1 MRYFKLINGTGETL
15 DITTQEYFFHE
26 IKGLGFDTENSFRIS
41 GDVWLLSSSRYTQQP
56 VSGKMSFTDIGNTGP
71 YEKYFLF
78 SRFIEKRPL
87 TLLYNPEGL
96 SRREYRRTVMVKE
109 LAKSELNNC
118 GILEEEIS
126 FLPLTPWYRS
136 FSDSNDTGEGE
147 DETTGWIWGKEE
159 NGVYVTPPLVFEPT
173 DGQNATRA
181 KFRAEPRLYTIVR
194 SDSSNEGPVKL
205 IIHGPAVNPL
215 WTHYVNGTAVETG
228 GFDGEFSLSE
238 SETLTIDNTT
248 GEYIMTVLDSSTGIT
263 RNVYSLRDFDKLCF
277 FSLQEGTNTF
287 TVTTSNGARVKF
299 DVEGRVYYAT
309 V

>member
-1 MRYFKLINGTGETL
+1 MRYFKLINGAGETL

-26 IKGLGFDTENSFRIS
+26 IKGLGFDTENSFRMS
-41 GDVWLLSSSRYTQQP
+41 GDVWLLSSTYYAQQP
-56 VSGKMSFTDIGNTGP
+56 VTGKMAFTDIGDTDP
-71 YEKYFLF
+71 YEKYFIF
-78 SRFIEKRPL
+78 SRFVMKLPL
-87 TLLYNPEGL
+87 TLLYYPRGL
-96 SRREYRRTVMVKE
+96 SRQEYRRTVMVKK
-109 LAKSELNNC
+109 LDKSELNIN
-118 GILEEEIS
+118 GILQEEIE
-126 FLPLTPWYRS
+126 FTPLTPWYRV
-136 FSDSNDTGEGE
+136 FTDSNDTGEGE
-147 DETTGWIWGKEE
+147 DEMTGWIWGKEE
-159 NGVYVTPPLVFEPT
+159 NGVYVTPPLVFEPE

-181 KFRAEPRLYTIVR
+181 KFRAEPRLYTVIR

-215 WTHYVNGTAVETG
+215 WTHYVDGTAVETG
-228 GFDGEFSLSE
+228 GFDEDFSLSE
-238 SETLTIDNTT
+238 SETLTVDNMT
-248 GEYIMTVLDSSTGIT
+248 GEYIMTVFDSSTGVT